1 MRTVGGASGTG
12 LGTSALWYILY
23 FGLKGEGA
31 NSNQFWALWIL
42 EPVLYHSH
50 LKHVNIPE
58 RLHFILPQSNTE
70 INGWK
75 NTEMKEASILQLNCM
90 AHSSSAALRLDTT
103 TKGGFCVHTNIQEL
117 PLWGPQI
124 RSLLKADINLSFP
137 VKSQEVRRVK
147 LQQDKA
153 PSSCWL
159 NNFLV
164 KVLAWEND

>member
-1 MRTVGGASGTG
+1 M
-12 LGTSALWYILY
+12 
-23 FGLKGEGA
+23 
-31 NSNQFWALWIL
+31 
-42 EPVLYHSH
+42 H
-50 LKHVNIPE
+50 IPE

-75 NTEMKEASILQLNCM
+75 NTEMKEASTLHLNCM
-90 AHSSSAALRLDTT
+90 AHSSSAALRLNTT

-117 PLWGPQI
+117 SLCGPQI

-153 PSSCWL
+153 PTSRWL
-159 NNFLV
+159 NDFLV
-164 KVLAWEND
+164 KVLAWECN